1 MARCRPYQRTTRDSH
16 RYLLRDPGR
25 SVIVMRMSSPNPYA
39 PPAADLHAPS
49 APASHYPLANRGRRF
64 ATLLIDY
71 VGIFVSSALVG
82 AVYAL
87 LFGAADLDNG
97 VLSRLIGFAVLFG
110 YYVFFE
116 GIWGRTPGKWLTGTR
131 VESELG
137 GPPTF
142 KQVLLRTVVR
152 FVPFEAVSFLT
163 HGNGWH
169 DRWSKTCVV
178 RLAAAS
184 SDYEEED
191 EDEDG

>member
-1 MARCRPYQRTTRDSH
+1 
-16 RYLLRDPGR
+16 
-25 SVIVMRMSSPNPYA
+25 MSSPNPYA
-39 PPAADLHAPS
+39 PPAAELDGIDGLA
-49 APASHYPLANRGRRF
+49 AATRHYPLANRGRRF
-64 ATLLIDY
+64 ATFLLDY
-71 VGIFVSSALVG
+71 VGIFACSAVVG

-87 LFGAADLDNG
+87 LFRAADLDNG
-97 VLSRLIGFAVLFG
+97 VFSRLIGFAVLFG

-163 HGNGWH
+163 RGHGWH
-169 DRWSKTCVV
+169 DRWSKTRVV
-178 RLAAAS
+178 RLAAPS
-184 SDYEEED
+184 SDYED
-191 EDEDG
+191 EDEDD